1 MSFLEVTNKLLEA
14 AQYTLGLFFLTLV
27 IAIPLGVIIAGCA
40 LSRFKPLRYLTN
52 TFIWVIRGTP
62 LMLQVIIVMYG
73 PGLILG
79 IPMKERFLAALIAF
93 GINYAAYFAEIYRGG
108 ILSMPQGQY
117 EAGTVLGMSRW
128 QINTRVIM
136 PQVVKRITPAMG
148 NEIITLVKDTSLA
161 NVIGIAEIILTAKNI
176 VATKAIIWPLFYTGV
191 FYLAMCGVL
200 TLLFRYLEKR
210 MNYYKA

>member
-1 MSFLEVTNKLLEA
+1 MSFLEVTMKLLEA
-14 AQYTLGLFFLTLV
+14 AQYTLGLFFLTLL
-27 IAIPLGVIIAGCA
+27 IAIPLGVIVAGCA

-161 NVIGIAEIILTAKNI
+161 NIIGVAEIILTANEI
-176 VATKAIIWPLFYTGV
+176 VSTKGIIWPLFYTGV

>member
-1 MSFLEVTNKLLEA
+1 MSFWSVTQQLLEA
-14 AQYTLGLFFLTLV
+14 AQYTLGLFFLTLL
-27 IAIPLGVIIAGCA
+27 IAIPLGVVVAGCA

-52 TFIWVIRGTP
+52 TFIWIIRGTP
-62 LMLQVIIVMYG
+62 LMLQVIIVFYG
-73 PGLILG
+73 PGLLG
-79 IPMKERFLAALIAF
+79 FPMKDRFLAAVIAF

-161 NVIGIAEIILTAKNI
+161 NILAIGEIIFTANEI
-176 VATKAIIWPLFYTGV
+176 VSMTGIIWPLFYTGV

>member
-27 IAIPLGVIIAGCA
+27 IAIPLGVIVAGCA

>member
-1 MSFLEVTNKLLEA
+1 MSFLEVTMKLLEA

-27 IAIPLGVIIAGCA
+27 IAIPLGVIVAGCA

-79 IPMKERFLAALIAF
+79 IPMKDRFLAALIAF

-176 VATKAIIWPLFYTGV
+176 VSTKAIIWPLFYTGV

>member
-27 IAIPLGVIIAGCA
+27 IAIPLGVIVAGCA

-161 NVIGIAEIILTAKNI
+161 NIIGVAEIILTANEI
-176 VATKAIIWPLFYTGV
+176 VSTKGIIWPLFYTGV